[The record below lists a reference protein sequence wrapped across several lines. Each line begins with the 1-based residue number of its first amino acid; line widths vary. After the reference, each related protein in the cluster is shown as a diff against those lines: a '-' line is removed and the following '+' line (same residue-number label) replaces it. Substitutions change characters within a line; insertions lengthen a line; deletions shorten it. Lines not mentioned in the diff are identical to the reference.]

1 MNAEIFYFIIQ
12 ILILHVVSSQIN
24 MCLAGTVERVQWGM
38 QGNIRKVFV
47 LIGS

>member
-1 MNAEIFYFIIQ
+1 MLKFYFIIQ

-24 MCLAGTVERVQWGM
+24 MCLAGTMEKGQWRVQE
-38 QGNIRKVFV
+38 NIRKVFV

>member
-1 MNAEIFYFIIQ
+1 MLKLFIFIIH

-24 MCLAGTVERVQWGM
+24 MCLAGTMEKGQWGM